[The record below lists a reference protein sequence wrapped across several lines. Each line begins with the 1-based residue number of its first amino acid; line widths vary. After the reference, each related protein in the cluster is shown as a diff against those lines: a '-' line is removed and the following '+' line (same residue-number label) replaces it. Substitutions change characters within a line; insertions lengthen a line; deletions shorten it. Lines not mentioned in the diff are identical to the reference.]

1 MDDWLMPGIPRT
13 IAEDPDMETVR
24 RIRSSV
30 TSDTGQVVESDLLE
44 PCPFCGGHAT
54 SYGTRKMASG
64 GSTHCLIH
72 CDECSARLSAETEA
86 EAVSAWNRRAERT
99 CRVVSAKECGGVGY
113 APGCSECGWQ
123 MAGSMWHN
131 YCPNCGARVLDEEVK
146 R

>member
-123 MAGSMWHN
+123 MADSMWHSF
-131 YCPNCGARVLDEEVK
+131 CPNCGARVLDEEVE